1 MRKRNTLILFAKA
14 PRICR
19 VKTRM
24 WPALSHRQCLYLHKQ
39 TTQQLVRTFARHN
52 NCRLILY
59 TTSLQ
64 PTFSVANN
72 VPVKLQAGIN
82 LGQRMHRAIST
93 ELKTSHRVVLIGSDC
108 LELDV
113 NYIESA
119 FSKLQSDRDLVLGPA
134 NDGGYVLIGMNAP
147 HEALFNNIIW
157 GESGVLA
164 STLKSAHSIGMVT
177 HLLPTLIDA
186 DRIQDLQ
193 TLASRN
199 RLPAWAQPLLHK
211 L

>member
-1 MRKRNTLILFAKA
+1 M
-14 PRICR
+14 
-19 VKTRM
+19 
-24 WPALSHRQCLYLHKQ
+24 
-39 TTQQLVRTFARHN
+39 
-52 NCRLILY
+52 
-59 TTSLQ
+59 
-64 PTFSVANN
+64 
-72 VPVKLQAGIN
+72 PVKLQTGIN
-82 LGQRMHRAIST
+82 LGQRMHHAIST

-164 STLKSAHSIGMVT
+164 STLNNAHSIGMVT
-177 HLLPTLIDA
+177 HLLPTLIDV

-193 TLASRN
+193 TLADNN
-199 RLPAWAQPLLHK
+199 RLPAWAQPLLDKH
-211 L
+211 

>member
-39 TTQQLVRTFARHN
+39 TTQQLVRTFARQN

-64 PTFSVANN
+64 PAFNLPNN
-72 VPVKLQAGIN
+72 IPLKLQTGID
-82 LGQRMHRAIST
+82 LGQRMHHAIST
-93 ELKTSHRVVLIGSDC
+93 ELKMSNRVVLIGSDC
-108 LELDV
+108 LELNA

-119 FSKLQSDRDLVLGPA
+119 FSKLQSERDLVLGPA

-147 HEALFNNIIW
+147 HETLFNNIIW

-164 STLKSAHSIGMVT
+164 STLNNAHSIGLVT
-177 HLLPTLIDA
+177 HLLPTLIDV

-193 TLASRN
+193 TLADNN
-199 RLPAWAQPLLHK
+199 RLPAWAQPLLDKH
-211 L
+211 